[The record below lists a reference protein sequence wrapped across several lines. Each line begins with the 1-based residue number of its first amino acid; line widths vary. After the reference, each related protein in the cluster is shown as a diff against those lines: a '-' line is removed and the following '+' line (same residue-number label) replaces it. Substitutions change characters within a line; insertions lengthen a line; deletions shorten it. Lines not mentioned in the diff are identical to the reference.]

1 MCVKEIGYEKLLDM
15 RRKLSMQE
23 IGSIKCFSETNYL
36 KVSSDI
42 FFPQST
48 ECLIPG
54 VLPELLSGCVEGQ

>member
-1 MCVKEIGYEKLLDM
+1 MGILGKDLNLIL
-15 RRKLSMQE
+15 
-23 IGSIKCFSETNYL
+23 KCFSETNYL